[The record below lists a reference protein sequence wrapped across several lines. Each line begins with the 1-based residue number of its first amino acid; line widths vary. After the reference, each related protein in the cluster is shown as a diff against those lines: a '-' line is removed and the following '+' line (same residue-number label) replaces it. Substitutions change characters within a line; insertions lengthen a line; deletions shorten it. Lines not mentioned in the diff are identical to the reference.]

1 MVFASRSCNHEDGEL
16 PDGRHFL
23 YQVSGS
29 SPETSGIHL
38 GSLDGDSPHRLLP
51 DASNVLYVPSGTQ
64 ASAGFLLFV
73 LEATLMA
80 QPFDA
85 SRLELSGGPIAL
97 PAAPPF
103 AGNAGFYGF
112 SASAT
117 GVLAYSAASNV
128 GPQRLVWVDRA
139 GAVAATMFR
148 SIASAF

>member
-1 MVFASRSCNHEDGEL
+1 MVFASRSCNREDGEL
-16 PDGRHFL
+16 PDGRRFL

-38 GSLDGDSPHRLLP
+38 GSLDGDSPRRLLP
-51 DASNVLYVPSGTQ
+51 DASNVLYVPNGTQ

-73 LEATLMA
+73 REATLMA

-97 PAAPPF
+97 PAAPSW
-103 AGNAGFYGF
+103 AGNSGFYGF

-128 GPQRLVWVDRA
+128 GPQRLVWVD
-139 GAVAATMFR
+139 
-148 SIASAF
+148 